1 MFLMNDNAE
10 LNQML
15 SKACSSPPMMAKSR
29 GPRASRDEY
38 DDDDE
43 FEDQITQSYSQWTT
57 SNGRIFVPAS
67 TTKHKLP
74 PGVYEIDSSP
84 NIGLYFEKIPVK
96 TEGLLRF
103 PDTNSDKVV
112 DEIQRFWSPEVEQK
126 FKTYGLAYKRGI
138 LLWGPPGSG
147 KSCTLQLIM
156 ADVIKRGG
164 IVVKFD
170 DPYLFIDGMRV
181 LRRIQPD
188 TPVVVMLEDIDS
200 IIKMYNESE
209 VLNILDGVNET
220 ERMVF
225 LATTNYPEEL
235 GHRIVNRPSRFDKRF
250 KIGFP
255 SAASRKMYFEHLI
268 GGKKK
273 VKELGINL
281 KEWVEDT
288 DKFSIAH
295 LKELFIAVHILGDN
309 YKDAVETLKTMREDI
324 DTRENE
330 DMMSNIFTG
339 RNKTNKE
346 EDVAYYDDDE
356 DGCGD
361 QAG

>member
-1 MFLMNDNAE
+1 MSENAE

-15 SKACSSPPMMAKSR
+15 SKACSNMPATMKAGRGGPPR
-29 GPRASRDEY
+29 GRDY
-38 DDDDE
+38 DDDEDE
-43 FEDQITQSYSQWTT
+43 FENQVTQSYSQWTT
-57 SNGRIFVPAS
+57 SNGRVYVPAS
-67 TTKHKLP
+67 LTKSKLP

-112 DEIQRFWSPEVEQK
+112 DEIQRFWTLEEK
-126 FKTYGLAYKRGI
+126 FKAYSLAYKRGI

-164 IVVKFD
+164 LVVKFD

-220 ERMVF
+220 HRMVF

-255 SAASRKMYFEHLI
+255 SAQSRKMYFEHLI

-273 VKELGINL
+273 VKEIGIDL
-281 KEWVEDT
+281 KQWVEDT

-309 YKDAVETLKTMREDI
+309 YKEAVETLKSMREDI
-324 DTRENE
+324 DTRESEN
-330 DMMSNIFTG
+330 MMSNIFTN
-339 RNKTNKE
+339 RNAQKE
-346 EDVAYYDDDE
+346 EDVAYYDDEVDGDE
-356 DGCGD
+356 G
-361 QAG
+361 

>member
-1 MFLMNDNAE
+1 MNENAE

-15 SKACSSPPMMAKSR
+15 SKACSSPAMVKGRPPR
-29 GPRASRDEY
+29 GRDY
-38 DDDDE
+38 DDDDDE
-43 FEDQITQSYSQWTT
+43 FEDQVTQSYSQWTT
-57 SNGRIFVPAS
+57 SNGRVFVPAS
-67 TTKHKLP
+67 ITKNKLP

-112 DEIQRFWSPEVEQK
+112 DEIQRFWTLEEK
-126 FKTYGLAYKRGI
+126 FKEYSLAYKRGI

-220 ERMVF
+220 HRMVF

-273 VKELGINL
+273 VKELGIDL
-281 KEWVEDT
+281 KRWVEDT

-309 YKDAVETLKTMREDI
+309 YEEAVKTLQSMREDI
-324 DTRENE
+324 DTRESD

-346 EDVAYYDDDE
+346 EDVAYYDDD
-356 DGCGD
+356 GD
-361 QAG
+361 EASGG

>member
-1 MFLMNDNAE
+1 MSDNQE
-10 LNQML
+10 LNEML
-15 SKACSSPPMMAKSR
+15 S
-29 GPRASRDEY
+29 RASSNPMPVARSGRPRSPRDEY
-38 DDDDE
+38 GDDE
-43 FEDQITQSYSQWTT
+43 EELEDQITKSYSQWTT
-57 SNGRIFVPAS
+57 HNSRIFVPAS
-67 TTKHKLP
+67 KTKAVLP

-103 PDTNSDKVV
+103 PDTNSNKVV
-112 DEIQRFWSPEVEQK
+112 EEIQRFWTLEAS
-126 FKTYGLAYKRGI
+126 FKQYGLAYKRGI

-170 DPYLFIDGMRV
+170 DPYLFIDGIRV
-181 LRRIQPD
+181 LRQIQPH

-200 IIKMYNESE
+200 ILKMYNESE

-235 GHRIVNRPSRFDKRF
+235 GHRIINRPSRFDKRF

-255 SAASRKMYFEHLI
+255 SAASRKMYFEHLV

-273 VKELGINL
+273 VKELGIDL
-281 KEWVEDT
+281 KQWVTDT
-288 DKFSIAH
+288 EKFSIAH
-295 LKELFIAVHILGDN
+295 MKELFIAVHILGDK
-309 YKDAVETLKTMREDI
+309 YEDAIETLKSMREDV
-324 DTRENE
+324 DTREPDEGMNT
-330 DMMSNIFTG
+330 IFN
-339 RNKTNKE
+339 RHRTNKE
-346 EDVAYYDDDE
+346 EDQLHYEDDGDE
-356 DGCGD
+356 G
-361 QAG
+361 

>member
-1 MFLMNDNAE
+1 MSDNHE
-10 LNQML
+10 LNEML
-15 SKACSSPPMMAKSR
+15 SKSCSGMPAMAKSR
-29 GPRASRDEY
+29 PPRAGRDEY
-38 DDDDE
+38 DEEEDM
-43 FEDQITQSYSQWTT
+43 EDQITKSYSQWTT
-57 SNGRIFVPAS
+57 HNSRIFVPAS
-67 TTKHKLP
+67 TTKAALP

-103 PDTNSDKVV
+103 PDTNSNKVV
-112 DEIQRFWSPEVEQK
+112 DEIQRFWTLESK
-126 FKTYGLAYKRGI
+126 FKAYGLAYKRGI

-181 LRRIQPD
+181 LRQIQKD

-200 IIKMYNESE
+200 ILKMYNESE

-273 VKELGINL
+273 VKELGIEL
-281 KEWVEDT
+281 KQWVEDT

-295 LKELFIAVHILGDN
+295 LKELFIAVHILGDD
-309 YKDAVETLKTMREDI
+309 YKEAVETLKSMREEI
-324 DTRENE
+324 DTREKDESMNNVF
-330 DMMSNIFTG
+330 MG
-339 RNKTNKE
+339 HRKKE
-346 EDVAYYDDDE
+346 EDVSYYDDD
-356 DGCGD
+356 DSGQGNCSG
-361 QAG
+361 

>member
-1 MFLMNDNAE
+1 MSDNQE
-10 LNQML
+10 LNEML
-15 SKACSSPPMMAKSR
+15 SKAGNSSPAIAR
-29 GPRASRDEY
+29 GRPPRSSRDEY
-38 DDDDE
+38 GDDE
-43 FEDQITQSYSQWTT
+43 EELEDQITKSYSQWTT
-57 SNGRIFVPAS
+57 HNSRIFVPAS
-67 TTKHKLP
+67 KTKAALP

-103 PDTNSDKVV
+103 PDTNSNKVV
-112 DEIQRFWSPEVEQK
+112 EEIQRFWTLEAS
-126 FKTYGLAYKRGI
+126 FKQYGLAYKRGI

-170 DPYLFIDGMRV
+170 DPYLFIDGIRV
-181 LRRIQPD
+181 LRQVQPH

-200 IIKMYNESE
+200 ILKMYNESE

-235 GHRIVNRPSRFDKRF
+235 GHRIINRPSRFDKRF

-255 SAASRKMYFEHLI
+255 SAASRKMYFEHLV

-281 KEWVEDT
+281 KQWVTDT
-288 DKFSIAH
+288 EKFSIAH
-295 LKELFIAVHILGDN
+295 MKELFIAVHILGDD
-309 YKDAVETLKTMREDI
+309 YKDAIETLKSMREDV
-324 DTRENE
+324 DTREPDEGMNT
-330 DMMSNIFTG
+330 IFT
-339 RNKTNKE
+339 RSRTNKE
-346 EDVAYYDDDE
+346 EDQLHYEDDGDE
-356 DGCGD
+356 D
-361 QAG
+361 